1 MAAVRLG
8 RRSLLI
14 IVLVSFAAI
23 GSAFTWNAI
32 ARPGCSLLPVALPD
46 AESAARP
53 GTSEQACAVL
63 GRPLPDAAVL
73 PPGVRRS
80 EIAIG
85 GPPPPG
91 LSCCRFVYVTFA
103 SSGRNVVLMSIHR
116 GDGIPTGN
124 IGEVNGTV
132 AGVPAI
138 VGQRRLNSMD
148 VDDVSYL
155 WARDGL
161 LFSVRVA
168 LANGITRQ
176 AADEL
181 AASIR

>member
-1 MAAVRLG
+1 MTAGRLG
-8 RRSLLI
+8 RRALLI
-14 IVLVSFAAI
+14 AAFASLAAV
-23 GSAFTWNAI
+23 GGAFVGNAI

-53 GTSEQACAVL
+53 GSSEQACAVL

-73 PPGVRRS
+73 PAGVRRA
-80 EIAIG
+80 EVTID

-91 LSCCRFVYVTFA
+91 FSCCRFVHVTYA
-103 SSGRNVVLMSIHR
+103 SSGRNVVFMSIVR
-116 GDGIPTGN
+116 GNGIPTGN
-124 IGEVNGTV
+124 VGQVNGTV

-138 VGQRRLNSMD
+138 VGQSRPTSMD

-161 LFSVRVA
+161 LFSVHVA

-176 AADEL
+176 VADEM

>member
-14 IVLVSFAAI
+14 IALISFAAI
-23 GSAFTWNAI
+23 GSAFTWNAV

-73 PPGVRRS
+73 PAGVRRA
-80 EIAIG
+80 EVTID
-85 GPPPPG
+85 GPPPAG
-91 LSCCRFVYVTFA
+91 FSCCRFVHVTYA
-103 SSGRNVVLMSIHR
+103 SSGRNVVLMSVHR
-116 GDGIPTGN
+116 GEGIPTGN
-124 IGEVNGTV
+124 IGQVNGTV

-138 VGQRRLNSMD
+138 VQQSRPPSMD

-161 LFSVRVA
+161 LFSVHVA
-168 LANGITRQ
+168 LANGITRL
-176 AADEL
+176 AADEM